1 MPHRK
6 AWSFAG
12 LVVALATL
20 VDAGAAAAQDAATR
34 RVTDSAGRSM
44 GIPRRVTR
52 VLASGP
58 PASILL
64 YTLAPEKMVGWVRT
78 PRPAEKGFLADAV
91 RQLPEYGR
99 LTGRGNTAN
108 LENVLRFN
116 FPESLRDSTRQFYKL
131 FYHVDL
137 TEPRIDRLLAPAIA
151 AKPEK

>member
-1 MPHRK
+1 
-6 AWSFAG
+6 
-12 LVVALATL
+12 
-20 VDAGAAAAQDAATR
+20 
-34 RVTDSAGRSM
+34 
-44 GIPRRVTR
+44 
-52 VLASGP
+52 
-58 PASILL
+58 
-64 YTLAPEKMVGWVRT
+64 
-78 PRPAEKGFLADAV
+78 
-91 RQLPEYGR
+91 YGR